1 MHWSLLISFAAM
13 AAVIE
18 VSPGPNFLLITRSV
32 PTFGLSG
39 ALANCSGFSCSYALH
54 GALATYGVSAILA
67 AEPYLLMIIQSAGAC
82 YLLYLGIKSF
92 ILHSRHSI
100 ALELKAQP
108 VDILLAPATG
118 SIAMESNMT
127 FIRNRLSIT
136 FAKNHVIRDTSLD
149 IVLDDDSKQTQR
161 DGLIACFRDGILISA
176 LNPKICLFYVAAF
189 PQFIQ
194 VGTDT
199 ATSSFLL
206 VLVHI
211 AISTVWAIAVAVV
224 LIYIL
229 KKAGSQHCISKLNF
243 YSGIAL
249 IGLSM
254 AFFTNVAKAF

>member
-1 MHWSLLISFAAM
+1 MNWSLLMGFAAM

-18 VSPGPNFLLITRSV
+18 ISPGPNFLLITRSV

-54 GALATYGVSAILA
+54 GVLATYGVSAILA
-67 AEPYLLMIIQSAGAC
+67 TEPLLLTTIQLAGAC
-82 YLLYLGIKSF
+82 YLLYLGIKSL
-92 ILHSRHSI
+92 ILHSRRSI
-100 ALELKAQP
+100 ALELKSQP
-108 VDILLAPATG
+108 VDIFLAPATD
-118 SIAMESNMT
+118 SIVMDSNMT
-127 FIRNRLSIT
+127 FMWNRLSIT
-136 FAKNHVIRDTSLD
+136 FAKNHVSRDASLD

-161 DGLIACFRDGILISA
+161 NGLMACFGDGLFVSA

-194 VGTDT
+194 VGTST

-206 VLVHI
+206 VLVHMM
-211 AISTVWAIAVAVV
+211 ISAVWAIAVAVV
-224 LIYIL
+224 LIYVL

-254 AFFTNVAKAF
+254 AFFVNVAKVY